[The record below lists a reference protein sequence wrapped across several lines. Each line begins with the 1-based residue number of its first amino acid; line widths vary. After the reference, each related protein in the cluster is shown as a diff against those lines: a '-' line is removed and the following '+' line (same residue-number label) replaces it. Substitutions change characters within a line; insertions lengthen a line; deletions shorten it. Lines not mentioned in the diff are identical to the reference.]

1 MAEKL
6 DTAEEKMVLGY
17 IDKIDEGI
25 KVFNSGF
32 SSNTELN
39 DILLEI
45 VNVFSTKIP
54 QLKDALLFRI
64 TTEVTDANTARALL
78 IMYLADHGIEFKGK
92 NKRHHQFV

>member
-32 SSNTELN
+32 SSILN
-39 DILLEI
+39 LMISFLRL
-45 VNVFSTKIP
+45 
-54 QLKDALLFRI
+54 
-64 TTEVTDANTARALL
+64 
-78 IMYLADHGIEFKGK
+78 
-92 NKRHHQFV
+92 